1 MDDIELEI
9 DTPAQDSFNAPA
21 DEDQDMEEGEIA
33 TPDDQ
38 DLRLNL
44 NRRKPLHER
53 LGPRVPK
60 GATFGI
66 ENDIF
71 CASRYSFIVLTLIT
85 FFCSLVLQCIAT
97 LLQCLVDRLE
107 AKRKML

>member
-66 ENDIF
+66 ENDFSGAGRFKLPVIF
-71 CASRYSFIVLTLIT
+71 LVKSKLSTAKQYRTHA
-85 FFCSLVLQCIAT
+85 FFLHFSILMHCEIS
-97 LLQCLVDRLE
+97 
-107 AKRKML
+107 

>member
-66 ENDIF
+66 ENDFSSAGRFKLPVISKF
-71 CASRYSFIVLTLIT
+71 HKLSEPEVKCSKSLIVVI
-85 FFCSLVLQCIAT
+85 
-97 LLQCLVDRLE
+97 D
-107 AKRKML
+107 